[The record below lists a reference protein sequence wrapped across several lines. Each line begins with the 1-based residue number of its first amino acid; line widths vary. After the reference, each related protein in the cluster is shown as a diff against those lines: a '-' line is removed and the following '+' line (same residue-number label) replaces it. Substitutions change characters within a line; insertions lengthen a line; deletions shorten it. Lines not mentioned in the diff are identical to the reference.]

1 MELFKL
7 LGTVAVNTSDANKNI
22 EDTSKK
28 SKNLASDFEETAGK
42 AADFSAKILAAT
54 EAAVVAIGGM
64 ALSSSMSMESALDS
78 FAASTGTATDELEEY
93 EDVMKDLYANNY
105 GDSFGEVADAMAKIK
120 QQMGDIGAEE
130 LKEMTTDALLL
141 GDTFGYDVNES
152 VRTAKMLMDQFEL
165 SSKEAFNLIAQGAQ
179 NGLDKNGDLLD
190 SINEYAVHYKQMG
203 YNADQFFNSLKNGTE
218 AGTFSVDKL
227 GDAMKEFGIR
237 VKDTSTTTTDAFALL
252 GYGAGASG
260 EEIAKTKQEIAKLEK
275 ELKYAKKEQEG
286 FNEKTSEL
294 TRMKNADKIAEYT
307 SELEV
312 CRAKLA
318 DLTTESGTSL
328 GNINDLQARFAAGG
342 ETAREATQEVL
353 EALYAMDDKVAQ
365 NAAGVGLFGTQWE
378 DLGIDGIKALTK
390 VEGGI
395 TSATDALTQMADVKY
410 DNLASEMEELKD
422 QVEVSIIEPLGERAE
437 PIVSNLIKKV
447 TQKLPQIQRLSQKLG
462 DVIEKSFKK
471 LEPTIEWLIDDGLP
485 VFVDILGFII
495 ENFEVLIGT
504 IATFYGVVKTLSI
517 INSIT
522 TAVQG
527 ASGAFA
533 IFNAVLSANPIGAV
547 LTAVGLLAGGIAILC
562 DSFESQEEKEE
573 AARKELE
580 AYIEKSAEARI
591 EAEKRSEEID
601 KLAEKELAETQITK
615 DLWAELQTLVDENGN
630 VLKGN
635 EDRVK
640 FITNE
645 LSEALGT
652 EIELVD
658 GQIQKYQELQE
669 EINNTL
675 KAKEA
680 SIYLNASEKKYQE
693 AITNR
698 DALEDE
704 LYTHQIALEE
714 AAKALEDIQDEYN
727 DRKAYVLSK
736 TNEIDREYAE
746 ADFANWISEYYKP
759 LENAHTKAQ
768 AEFDNDLKLLKMYN
782 SQVAQYENAY
792 AMNAKG
798 EYDAVIEYLDKITEA
813 RVTATEVAKGL
824 TVQQIAQLEEQVV
837 QSGVQYER
845 YLKLLED
852 CSEDEKALYEREVEK
867 RKQRFEE
874 DKQLYIDAGGK
885 NADAISNAI
894 TSQMQAYDSDFKES
908 GSKACQSIKNG
919 FDDESPTL
927 KSRWQIVIDS
937 TVAGL
942 KLNKFE
948 DLGKQMAEGISAGMS
963 NTKSVVDTAANSL
976 VNALLG
982 ATKKAAD
989 INSPSKLFADEVGE
1003 YIPSGVAM
1011 GVEDNQDEA
1020 IDSVNN
1026 MVGLMSN
1033 TGNNKATSTG
1043 TTATAVF
1050 DVSAVVE
1057 KLNQLIGVMKQQR
1070 IYLNGDVLVGELAP
1084 AMNTELGNLSTL
1096 TERGQ

>member
-28 SKNLASDFEETAGK
+28 SKDLASDFEETAGK

-93 EDVMKDLYANNY
+93 EDIMKEIYGNNY

-130 LKEMTTDALLL
+130 LKEMTTDAMLL

-165 SSKEAFNLIAQGAQ
+165 SGKEAFNLIAQGAQ

-203 YNADQFFNSLKNGTE
+203 YSADQFFNSLKNGTE

-237 VKDTSTTTTDAFALL
+237 VKDTSTTTSDAFALL

-260 EEIAKTKQEIAKLEK
+260 EEIAKTKREIAKLEK

-286 FNEKTSEL
+286 FNDKTSEL

-342 ETAREATQEVL
+342 EAAQEATQEVL

-365 NAAGVGLFGTQWE
+365 NAVGVGLFGTMWE

-395 TSATDALTQMADVKY
+395 TSATDALAQMADVKY

-422 QVEVSIIEPLGERAE
+422 QVEVSIIEPLGERVE
-437 PIVSNLIKKV
+437 PIVSNLIKKA
-447 TQKLPQIQRLSQKLG
+447 TQKLPQIQKLSQKLG
-462 DVIEKSFKK
+462 DVIEKAFKK
-471 LEPTIEWLIDDGLP
+471 LEPAIEWVIDDGLP
-485 VFVDILGFII
+485 VFVDMLGFLI

-504 IATFYGVVKTLSI
+504 VATFYGAVKTLSI
-517 INSIT
+517 INSVT

-527 ASGAFA
+527 ASGAFG

-547 LTAVGLLAGGIAILC
+547 VTAIGLLIGGIALLC
-562 DSFESQEEKEE
+562 GSLSDEETQLEKTNKLIEEGNIERDEAIAKIDEQRRAIEE
-573 AARKELE
+573 AAAAELIEVDNVESLWKELQV
-580 AYIEKSAEARI
+580 
-591 EAEKRSEEID
+591 
-601 KLAEKELAETQITK
+601 LC
-615 DLWAELQTLVDENGN
+615 DESGN
-630 VLKGN
+630 VKDADKARA
-635 EDRVK
+635 E
-640 FITNE
+640 FILGE
-645 LSEALGT
+645 LNEALGT
-652 EIELVD
+652 EYTMTGNQITQYQDMTTAVYDLIAAKRAEILLNAQEQKYSEALVALQESEAKLAKESLELQKQEQKFKPIEEKYLKEKAEKEKRLIELEKQYKD
-658 GQIQKYQELQE
+658 ALTFGTQAMRDRLLAQINTLTESMKASEDAYLSEKAILEDEQEDYELQKKVVE
-669 EINNTL
+669 DYYKDIAAYE
-675 KAKEA
+675 
-680 SIYLNASEKKYQE
+680 NASVMLKQGKTEE
-693 AITNR
+693 AIDLLMSMGKAYTDVGNLANDGTETQMSALR
-698 DALEDE
+698 SLVEQAQMQVDEIEKMLAEADEENKAVYERQLEAAKKHLSDVTVEYERAGKVAASNFADALESGQATVQDAMNYVTDASKYD
-704 LYTHQIALEE
+704 LDLSGF
-714 AAKALEDIQDEYN
+714 EDIG
-727 DRKAYVLSK
+727 
-736 TNEIDREYAE
+736 
-746 ADFANWISEYYKP
+746 
-759 LENAHTKAQ
+759 
-768 AEFDNDLKLLKMYN
+768 
-782 SQVAQYENAY
+782 
-792 AMNAKG
+792 AM
-798 EYDAVIEYLDKITEA
+798 
-813 RVTATEVAKGL
+813 
-824 TVQQIAQLEEQVV
+824 
-837 QSGVQYER
+837 
-845 YLKLLED
+845 
-852 CSEDEKALYEREVEK
+852 
-867 RKQRFEE
+867 
-874 DKQLYIDAGGK
+874 
-885 NADAISNAI
+885 
-894 TSQMQAYDSDFKES
+894 
-908 GSKACQSIKNG
+908 
-919 FDDESPTL
+919 
-927 KSRWQIVIDS
+927 
-937 TVAGL
+937 
-942 KLNKFE
+942 
-948 DLGKQMAEGISAGMS
+948 MAEGISSGFTRERSLAK
-963 NTKSVVDTAANSL
+963 NTATTFVRG
-976 VNALLG
+976 LLG
-982 ATKKAAD
+982 ATQEAAD
-989 INSPSKLFADEVGE
+989 INSPSELFASEVGE
-1003 YIPSGVAM
+1003 YLPEGVAV
-1011 GVEDNQDEA
+1011 GVERKKKVA
-1020 IDSVNN
+1020 IDSVEN
-1026 MVGLMSN
+1026 MVGLMTSS
-1033 TGNNKATSTG
+1033 GNNKATNTG
-1043 TTATAVF
+1043 ATATAVF

-1057 KLNQLIGVMKQQR
+1057 KLNQLIGVMTQQR

>member
-527 ASGAFA
+527 ASGAFG

-547 LTAVGLLAGGIAILC
+547 VTAVALLAGGLAVLISTMEDEETQLEKTKKAI
-562 DSFESQEEKEE
+562 E
-573 AARKELE
+573 AENAER
-580 AYIEKSAEARI
+580 EARI
-591 EAEKRSEEID
+591 QAVEDERAAIEKKAAAELQEID
-601 KLAEKELAETQITK
+601 NTEA
-615 DLWAELQTLVDENGN
+615 LWKELQTLCDESGN
-630 VLKGN
+630 VK
-635 EDRVK
+635 DADKARAD
-640 FITNE
+640 FILGE
-645 LSEALGT
+645 LNEALGT
-652 EIELVD
+652 EYTMTGNQITQYQEMTTAINDLIDAKRAEILLNAQEQKYSDALIALQEQEAKLAQESLDLQKQEQKFKKVESEYLEDKARNEKRLIELEKEYKD
-658 GQIQKYQELQE
+658 ALTFGTQAMRDRLATQI
-669 EINNTL
+669 NTL
-675 KAKEA
+675 KDAMA
-680 SIYLNASEKKYQE
+680 ASE
-693 AITNR
+693 
-698 DALEDE
+698 DAYLSEKAN
-704 LYTHQIALEE
+704 LE
-714 AAKALEDIQDEYN
+714 AAQD
-727 DRKAYVLSK
+727 AY
-736 TNEIDREYAE
+736 
-746 ADFANWISEYYKP
+746 
-759 LENAHTKAQ
+759 
-768 AEFDNDLKLLKMYN
+768 
-782 SQVAQYENAY
+782 
-792 AMNAKG
+792 
-798 EYDAVIEYLDKITEA
+798 
-813 RVTATEVAKGL
+813 
-824 TVQQIAQLEEQVV
+824 
-837 QSGVQYER
+837 
-845 YLKLLED
+845 
-852 CSEDEKALYEREVEK
+852 EDEKAFLQTYYEDIAAYENASVMLKEGKTEEAIDLLMAMGKAYTTVGDMAGESVTSQMDAMQAQVEQAQTKVDEIEKMLNEADEANKKVYER
-867 RKQRFEE
+867 
-874 DKQLYIDAGGK
+874 QLESAKKYLSDCEAAYLEAGGK
-885 NADAISNAI
+885 MSDAMA
-894 TSQMQAYDSDFKES
+894 E
-908 GSKACQSIKNG
+908 G
-919 FDDESPTL
+919 FEDNKVSMR
-927 KSRWQIVIDS
+927 SRLQIALNDGA
-937 TVAGL
+937 TGL
-942 KLNKFE
+942 KYDAFNAV
-948 DLGKQMAEGISAGMS
+948 GKNIAEGISAGMS

-982 ATKKAAD
+982 STKKAAD

-1057 KLNQLIGVMKQQR
+1057 KLNQLIGVMTQQR